1 MGSHG
6 GQWKCNDK
14 LLTLQPNKKYRLR
27 MVFKKKTVSVM
38 VNGKAACTNIPRSD
52 RKVFK
57 NVQVYVG
64 DPWYAPADAKV
75 ENLYFKDLKPKSGG
89 GAGGGGSS
97 GGVKGAKM
105 LGGTGN
111 IKKGTKL
118 KSMNIPLDYEIGL
131 DITPNNKIEK
141 NWANI
146 VHFTATGKDCCG
158 YGSRIPGVWFWP
170 GTRKLLV
177 VDGHT
182 KNGNSHTGEWKCD
195 DKLLTLQANKKYRLR
210 MVFKRKKV
218 SVMVNGQS
226 ACKNIPRSDRKV
238 FKNVQVYVGD
248 PWYAPANAKVAN
260 LYFKAS

>member
-1 MGSHG
+1 MG
-6 GQWKCNDK
+6 
-14 LLTLQPNKKYRLR
+14 
-27 MVFKKKTVSVM
+27 
-38 VNGKAACTNIPRSD
+38 D

-97 GGVKGAKM
+97 GGGKGKAPKGAKM
-105 LGGTGN
+105 LGGTGS

-118 KSMNIPLDYEIGL
+118 KSMDIPLDYEIGL
-131 DITPNNKIEK
+131 DITPGKKINN

-170 GTRKLLV
+170 KTRKLLV

-195 DKLLTLQANKKYRLR
+195 DKLLTLQANKKYKLR
-210 MVFKRKKV
+210 M
-218 SVMVNGQS
+218 
-226 ACKNIPRSDRKV
+226 V